1 MSVTLLILLF
11 KGGAQCNHGA
21 PALISLF
28 YELAAMFSFFHS
40 TLIIYR
46 NVSPYICESMNNSQ
60 PELDRLDHRI
70 LQLLQVDAGL
80 SNLELA
86 ERVGLSPTPCARRV
100 KRLITEGVI
109 TRQVAMVDPK
119 KLGLNLTAHISVTMD
134 RHTPDRFSLFE
145 QRVSELPEVVDC
157 CVVTGQS
164 ADYLLKAVVRDMDH
178 YEQFLL
184 GKLTRI
190 EGVTGVHSSF
200 ELRRVVT
207 RTAVSAPEVSR

>member
-1 MSVTLLILLF
+1 
-11 KGGAQCNHGA
+11 
-21 PALISLF
+21 
-28 YELAAMFSFFHS
+28 
-40 TLIIYR
+40 
-46 NVSPYICESMNNSQ
+46 MNNSQ
-60 PELDRLDHRI
+60 PALDRLDHRI
-70 LQLLQVDAGL
+70 LQVLQADAGL

-86 ERVGLSPTPCARRV
+86 EQVGLSPTPCARRV
-100 KRLITEGVI
+100 KRLIAEGVI

-134 RHTPDRFSLFE
+134 RHTPDRFTLFE
-145 QRVSELPEVVDC
+145 QRDSELPEVVDC

-164 ADYLLKAVVRDMDH
+164 ADYLLKAVVRDMEH

-207 RTAVSAPEVSR
+207 RTAVSAPEASR